1 MKWNGATVLLSYTPE
16 YIIMYLC
23 TVEVQ
28 CVMIVWEIMSFFP
41 HFSNWKKPKK
51 AENKVSFSIGLLS
64 VSQVIKVQIQ
74 KFHKNVT
81 PMFI

>member
-1 MKWNGATVLLSYTPE
+1 
-16 YIIMYLC
+16 
-23 TVEVQ
+23 
-28 CVMIVWEIMSFFP
+28 MIVWEIMSFFP